1 MSHSFS
7 LDTLMTELYTA
18 MRRYYFKSASAAT
31 QKSYM
36 AGNKQYVQFCQQS
49 SLPCVPYLRE
59 DTATVCHLLGNWW
72 FILCHHQSVLGSS
85 LALIHDGRTPQYL
98 RHSIHLQDP
107 TFVKRHS
114 QGICKASTS
123 QKAPSKIM
131 KRIKQFLDKQ
141 PIKVAMCSML
151 CCIR

>member
-1 MSHSFS
+1 
-7 LDTLMTELYTA
+7 
-18 MRRYYFKSASAAT
+18 MRRYYSKSASVAT

-123 QKAPSKIM
+123 QKAPSNYYQDYETDQAISGQATNQSCYVQYAVLHTLASFM
-131 KRIKQFLDKQ
+131 
-141 PIKVAMCSML
+141 
-151 CCIR
+151 